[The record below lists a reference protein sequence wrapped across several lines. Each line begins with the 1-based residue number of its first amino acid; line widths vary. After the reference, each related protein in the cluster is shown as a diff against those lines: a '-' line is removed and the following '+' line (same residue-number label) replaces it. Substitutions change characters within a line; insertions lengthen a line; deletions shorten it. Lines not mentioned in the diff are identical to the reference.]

1 MKLNELVGVKKFIG
15 MNSTEVLDF
24 LKNTQGKL
32 KPLGSGA
39 NAAALTDGTDVYKF
53 WLIDSAY
60 DKFIKYVQAN
70 QQNPF
75 LPKLKSAVKTIP
87 AFFLRHKNAPD
98 KIKYIKME
106 KLSPVEYV
114 SSYYYSVSPGFE
126 EKLNIYDAIDA
137 IEALPRRASFAEVLE
152 NLKNSISKKPFTIN
166 EDAVAFLKTMY
177 EIYALVGGGAY
188 IDFHDGNFML
198 RGDQLVFLDPL
209 ANGDDVDLNDQFLA
223 FDKQHVMN
231 MGRTKIGKIGAR
243 RTKDADVK

>member
-39 NAAALTDGTDVYKF
+39 NAVALTDGTDVYKF
-53 WLIDSAY
+53 WMLDSAY

-75 LPKLKSAVKTIP
+75 LPQLKSAVKTIP

-98 KIKYIKME
+98 KIKYVKME
-106 KLSPVEYV
+106 KLSPVQNVTGYEYP
-114 SSYYYSVSPGFE
+114 VSPDFA
-126 EKLNIYDAIDA
+126 EKLNIDDAIDA
-137 IEALPRRASFAEVLE
+137 IEALPRRSSFTEVLE
-152 NLKNSISKKPFTIN
+152 KLKNNISKKPFTMDPN
-166 EDAVAFLKTMY
+166 TVAFLKTMH
-177 EIYALVGGGAY
+177 EIYGLVGGGAY

-209 ANGDDVDLNDQFLA
+209 ADDEDVELNDEFLA
-223 FDKQHVMN
+223 FDKQQVMK
-231 MGRTKIGKIGAR
+231 MGRTKIGKIGVH
-243 RTKDADVK
+243 RTKDRDVK